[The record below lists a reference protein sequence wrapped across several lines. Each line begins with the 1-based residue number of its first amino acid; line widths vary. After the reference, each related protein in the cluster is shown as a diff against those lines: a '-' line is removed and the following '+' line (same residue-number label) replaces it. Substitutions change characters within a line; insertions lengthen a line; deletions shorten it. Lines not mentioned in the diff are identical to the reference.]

1 MEKRFPLLGNVCEYG
16 EGYNEGG
23 RVKGSDET
31 QTLIR
36 FVSYNIH
43 NVWKRGIDSELRG
56 VS

>member
-1 MEKRFPLLGNVCEYG
+1 MLGNVCEYG
-16 EGYNEGG
+16 EGYDEGG

-43 NVWKRGIDSELRG
+43 NVWKRGLDSELRG